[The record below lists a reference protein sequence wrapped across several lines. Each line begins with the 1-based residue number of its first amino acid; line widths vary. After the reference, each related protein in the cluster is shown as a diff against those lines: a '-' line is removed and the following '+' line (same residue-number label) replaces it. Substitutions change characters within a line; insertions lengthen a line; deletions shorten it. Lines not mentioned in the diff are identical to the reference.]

1 MTSSIFNSL
10 DWLVGVHLQ
19 IHLLKETLYSTVAIM
34 DSFLQVEVGSIS
46 RNKLQ
51 LVGVAAILAA
61 AKVEEI
67 YAPGVVDLIY
77 IKDTLVK

>member
-1 MTSSIFNSL
+1 MFLTSSIFNSL

-19 IHLLKETLYSTVAIM
+19 IHLLQETLYSTVAIM

-67 YAPGVVDLIY
+67 
-77 IKDTLVK
+77 